1 MSARRQDAGE
11 IERCVVRNVLDR
23 FSDRWSVLVLCQ
35 LEEGTLR
42 FSGIKARI
50 GDISQRMLARTL
62 RRLAQDG
69 LITRQMH
76 STVPPAVEYSL
87 TALGCSLLGPLQ
99 SMIQWAEANEANV
112 HAARAA
118 YVAPPR
124 AAAQ

>member
-1 MSARRQDAGE
+1 MNARRQDAEG

-42 FSGIKARI
+42 FSVIKARI

-69 LITRQMH
+69 LLVRH
-76 STVPPAVEYSL
+76 VHPTVPPSVEYSL
-87 TALGCSLLGPLQ
+87 TALGRSLLGPLH
-99 SMIQWAEANEANV
+99 SMIQWAEVNEAKV
-112 HAARAA
+112 HAARAE
-118 YVAPPR
+118 YVPPPR
-124 AAAQ
+124 ALAQ